1 MSSPT
6 GTSAPILEEGW
17 PGGQQGGGDHM
28 EVEDAKEPQE
38 GEKVA
43 GGQSPSP
50 RGSAPPWLQGPCSS
64 ATRRC
69 TSMGGPGCS
78 PALLVLLCL
87 VLLPAAS
94 DQECVEY
101 QEQAVAAGR
110 VLQLLPERPPLEW
123 AKVEWRAQ
131 LDAGHRQRILTAEKN
146 SVASPP
152 RGHFSGRATFQ
163 QETVS
168 LRISPVSAADSGTYE
183 AGFEDASG
191 SITALCFQVSV
202 WEPIGQLL
210 LEARILHWEQ
220 GWCNLSLLCTVP
232 STGSVSYSW
241 SCSGD
246 ALGALGHQ
254 PRLHLQLRGD
264 ANSTVCRCNASNA
277 VSWDTAST
285 DAGAACRA
293 AAPGLFRII
302 PWGIVAVS
310 LGLALAI
317 SVALVVTCYWW
328 RKRRKD
334 PPGGCVE
341 QSLTVY
347 NEVGKAETAQD
358 PNGTGEVAL
367 EGNTIYAVICPK
379 TLGPSCHR
387 GPENTTIYSMVQPT
401 GKSSVRR
408 KRLDPALFSTAYVD
422 VMDTGLVGR

>member
-152 RGHFSGRATFQ
+152 RGHFSGRAAFQ

-168 LRISPVSAADSGTYE
+168 LQISPVSAADGGTYE

-191 SITALCFQVSV
+191 LITALCFQVSV

-293 AAPGLFRII
+293 AAPG
-302 PWGIVAVS
+302 
-310 LGLALAI
+310 
-317 SVALVVTCYWW
+317 
-328 RKRRKD
+328 
-334 PPGGCVE
+334 CVE

-379 TLGPSCHR
+379 TPGPSCHR